1 MRFNLRDFF
10 LGFVGFL
17 FTLIQS
23 NVQADGIPPF
33 PLSTPFVQYQINYA
47 TPTLVPIGGGK
58 TATFSFTDPL
68 LSMIGSG
75 AINRDPFIRY
85 EIELT
90 NTTDATMAFELVIGI
105 PITPFRENYAMAT
118 DLSLNL
124 IDNGNRSILLSPLN
138 DGTQQSAGIQRSLLS
153 TDGGETFNPKYEFGP
168 LGGTIDQAGI
178 SHYRFFKPGTSPQS
192 TLTFNYLE
200 VMLGFNLSRGDSVTI
215 RGDATLIC
223 PEPSTLAM
231 GLTCICLLTIRCWW
245 LRQQSSVA
253 TIHIHQA

>member
-1 MRFNLRDFF
+1 MQIKLRDFLF
-10 LGFVGFL
+10 FVFF
-17 FTLIQS
+17 FTLIQT
-23 NVQADGIPPF
+23 NVQANGIPPF
-33 PLSTPFVQYQINYA
+33 PLSTPFVQYQINNA
-47 TPTLVPIGGGK
+47 TPTVVPIGGGK
-58 TATFSFTDPL
+58 TATFSFTYPL

-105 PITPFRENYAMAT
+105 PISPFPENDAMAT

-124 IDNGNRSILLSPLN
+124 IDNGDRSILLSPLN
-138 DGTQQSAGIQRSLLS
+138 DGTQQAAGIQRSLLS
-153 TDGGETFNPKYEFGP
+153 TDGGATFNPLYEFGA
-168 LGGTIDQAGI
+168 LGGPIDEAGFREY
-178 SHYRFFKPGTSPQS
+178 HFFQPRSSSQS

-200 VMLGFNLSRGDSVTI
+200 VILGFNLSRGDSVTI
-215 RGDATLIC
+215 SGAAILIC

-231 GLTCICLLTIRCWW
+231 GLSCICLLTIRWWW
-245 LRQQSSVA
+245 LRQHSSVA